1 MEEDRL
7 RKAANIGRRAEVLLG
22 DETVLQVFK
31 VIELELLHEFRN
43 AEVEKAQ
50 EYWRLLHAH
59 NEIIHRLELAVA
71 NGREAEREIERLN
84 EDARRRRDYPDPDTR
99 H

>member
-1 MEEDRL
+1 VEEDRL
-7 RKAANIGRRAEVLLG
+7 RKAAAIGRRAEELLR
-22 DETVLQVFK
+22 DETVLQVFQ
-31 VIELELLHEFRN
+31 VIELELMHEFRQ
-43 AEVEKAQ
+43 ADVEKAQ

-59 NEIIHRLELAVA
+59 NQIIHRLEIAVS

-84 EDARRRRDYPDPDTR
+84 EDARRKRDFPNPDTR